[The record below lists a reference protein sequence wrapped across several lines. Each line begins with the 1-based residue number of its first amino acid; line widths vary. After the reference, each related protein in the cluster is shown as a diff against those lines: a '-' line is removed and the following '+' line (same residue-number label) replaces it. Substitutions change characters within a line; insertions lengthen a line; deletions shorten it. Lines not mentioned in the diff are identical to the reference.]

1 MTINNYKNKLYS
13 EIEENLSIDNS
24 NTENFDYNKNHY
36 FNKIYNYSIEKNRRN
51 SNKNIIRKISNEK
64 INGDT
69 ISLINSSE

>member
-1 MTINNYKNKLYS
+1 MTINNYKNKFYS
-13 EIEENLSIDNS
+13 GIEENLSIDNS

-36 FNKIYNYSIEKNRRN
+36 FNKISNYSIENRRN

-69 ISLINSSE
+69 NSLINPSE